1 MAGQA
6 KSEITS
12 ETTDDALLGGR
23 LQIVQPA
30 TGHRAGIDAVLLA
43 AAIPAKPGE
52 LTLEG
57 GAGVGT
63 AGLCL
68 ARRVPGISV
77 DALEIDPMLAG
88 LARQNAQRNGL
99 GDAIEVYCGSIASPP
114 YRITANSYHHVFMN
128 PPFQEPGAGS
138 ASPHPG
144 RLGAHQE
151 SAVGLRDWI
160 KFAAA
165 AVRPGGCITMIHR
178 ADRMDDVLA
187 ALKGRAGGCE
197 IFPLWPGNGKA
208 AKRFIVRAYKGND
221 GPLSL
226 LPGLVL
232 HEPGA
237 KYTQA
242 AEQVL
247 RHAAALDFGGN
258 QK

>member
-1 MAGQA
+1 MTDPSGD
-6 KSEITS
+6 EI
-12 ETTDDALLGGR
+12 TDDALLGGR
-23 LQIVQPA
+23 LQLLQPA
-30 TGHRAGIDAVLLA
+30 QGHRAGIDAVLLA
-43 AAIPAKPGE
+43 ASIPAKAGE

-63 AGLCL
+63 ASLCL
-68 ARRVPGISV
+68 ARRMAGVSV
-77 DALEIDPMLAG
+77 DALEIDPMLAE
-88 LARQNAQRNGL
+88 LARQNAARNGL
-99 GDAIEVYCGSIASPP
+99 ADAVEVYCGSIASPP

-128 PPFQEPGAGS
+128 PPFLEPGAGS

-144 RLGAHQE
+144 RVNAHQE
-151 SAVGLRDWI
+151 SVLGLRDWI
-160 KFAAA
+160 KFATIMA
-165 AVRPGGCITMIHR
+165 RPAGSITLIHR
-178 ADRMDDVLA
+178 ADRLDDVLA

-208 AKRFIVRAYKGND
+208 AKRIIVRATKGND

-232 HEPGA
+232 HAPGS
-237 KYTQA
+237 KYTEA

-247 RHAAALDFGGN
+247 RHAAALEFGGN

>member
-1 MAGQA
+1 MADQTEN
-6 KSEITS
+6 EI
-12 ETTDDALLGGR
+12 TDDALLGGR
-23 LQIVQPA
+23 LQLLQPA

-43 AAIPAKPGE
+43 AAVPAKPGE

-63 AGLCL
+63 AALCL
-68 ARRVPGISV
+68 ARRVPGVCV
-77 DALEIDPMLAG
+77 DALEIDPVLAN
-88 LARQNAQRNGL
+88 LARQNAERNGL

-128 PPFQEPGAGS
+128 PPYMEAGTNS

-144 RLGAHQE
+144 RLAAHQE
-151 SAVGLRDWI
+151 TTVALRDWI
-160 KFAAA
+160 KFAATMA
-165 AVRPGGCITMIHR
+165 RPGGCITMIHR
-178 ADRMDDVLA
+178 ADRLDDVLA

-197 IFPLWPGNGKA
+197 IFPLWSGNRKP
-208 AKRFIVRAYKGND
+208 AKRFIMRAYKGND

-237 KYTQA
+237 KYTDT

-247 RHAAALDFGGN
+247 RHAGALDFEGN

>member
-1 MAGQA
+1 MADPA
-6 KSEITS
+6 NSEITG
-12 ETTDDALLGGR
+12 EITDDALLGGR
-23 LQIVQPA
+23 LQLLQPA

-43 AAIPAKPGE
+43 AAVPAKSGE

-68 ARRVPGISV
+68 ARRVPGVSV
-77 DALEIDPMLAG
+77 DALEIDPMLAE
-88 LARQNAQRNGL
+88 LARQNAARNGL

-128 PPFQEPGAGS
+128 PPFQEMGAGS

-144 RLGAHQE
+144 RLSAHQE
-151 SAVGLRDWI
+151 SAAGLRDWI
-160 KFAAA
+160 KFAVTMA
-165 AVRPGGCITMIHR
+165 RPAGCITLIHR
-178 ADRMDDVLA
+178 ADRLDDVLA

-197 IFPLWPGNGKA
+197 IFPLWPGNGKS

-226 LPGLVL
+226 LPGLLL

-237 KYTQA
+237 KYTDA
-242 AEQVL
+242 TEQVL
-247 RHAAALDFGGN
+247 RHARALDFAGN